1 MAASDIRKPH
11 FQKLIQK
18 MFFTMRRVNGVGL
31 AAPQIGKSI
40 QLAVIEIS
48 KTGLRPG
55 VVELGPMVIVNPVI
69 LRRSKQLV
77 ADWEGCLSFPGARGL
92 VPRSKKITVAFLD
105 REGKKKTV
113 ELEGF
118 QARVF
123 QHEIDHLNGR
133 VYVDRMADMTSL
145 MTTAEFGKRVL
156 AAGRSAV
163 NDHPTRMVI
172 PRNKRAPQRA
182 AV

>member
-1 MAASDIRKPH
+1 VRAAEIRTPA

-18 MFFTMRRVNGVGL
+18 MFFTMRRVGGVGL

-40 QLAVIEIS
+40 QLAVIEIT

-55 VVELGPMVIVNPVI
+55 VVPLGPTVIVNPVI
-69 LRRSKQLV
+69 VRRSKELV

-92 VPRSKKITVAFLD
+92 VRRSKKITVAFLD
-105 REGKKKTV
+105 RDGKKKTA
-113 ELEGF
+113 ELKGF

-123 QHEIDHLNGR
+123 QHEIDHLNGT

-145 MTTAEFGKRVL
+145 MTTGEFRERVL
-156 AAGRSAV
+156 GRGPLRS
-163 NDHPTRMVI
+163 
-172 PRNKRAPQRA
+172 K
-182 AV
+182 